1 MLSKKKKQTLKR
13 TFNMIDI
20 GVDPYPVT
28 VRQIETVPPAFQ
40 KKIDKSNEI
49 LSKMIF
55 LKRP

>member
-1 MLSKKKKQTLKR
+1 
-13 TFNMIDI
+13 MIDI